1 MSTYIWQ
8 HQLIGE
14 PERLRLM
21 SNVLDVSS
29 RYHLERI
36 EVAEGSR
43 CLEIGAGN
51 GSLSQW
57 LAQRVG
63 NKVMVTASDINIDL
77 MRGIAADNLKVIR
90 LDVLKDQPPDA
101 PYDLI
106 VIRALLHHIPERRAV
121 ISRVVDWLKPGGWVL
136 IQEPDFYPTWT
147 VEPPSQRQ
155 FWNDFVSWAAEN
167 RIDYYVGRKIPTWLA
182 QEGMTELSAEGH
194 TIVHNGGSEFA
205 QWWIAGIAEVAGALQ
220 KEVGIPSVVM
230 EEFYNLYRD
239 PNYWTMS
246 IAFTATTARRS
257 LRANSATLS

>member
-8 HQLIGE
+8 HQLMGE

-21 SNVLDVSS
+21 SNVLDASS

-36 EVAEGSR
+36 AIAEGSR

-77 MRGIAADNLKVIR
+77 MRGIAVDNLKVIR
-90 LDVLKDQPPDA
+90 LDVVKDQPPDA

-121 ISRVVDWLKPGGWVL
+121 ISRLVDWLKPGGWVL

-147 VEPPSQRQ
+147 
-155 FWNDFVSWAAEN
+155 
-167 RIDYYVGRKIPTWLA
+167 GRATVTASIF
-182 QEGMTELSAEGH
+182 G
-194 TIVHNGGSEFA
+194 TIS
-205 QWWIAGIAEVAGALQ
+205 
-220 KEVGIPSVVM
+220 
-230 EEFYNLYRD
+230 
-239 PNYWTMS
+239 
-246 IAFTATTARRS
+246 
-257 LRANSATLS
+257 